1 VLTSYTTDISG
12 TDIGINEEIAAE
24 PFSSI
29 DLEIEEEEAKPK
41 LELKLA
47 YNSFRIHGH
56 SLCVVVEPWPP
67 RRFSTK
73 APSVMHKPP
82 RELSIAPPDFV
93 PTGEGD
99 SHRSTRPPLFL
110 PDVEVVEGAAPRQNR
125 MKISIDLTVDDSD
138 EDQSDDGGMMQFS
151 QVLNATGEFR
161 AGADDDDGMD
171 GTAFLGDADE
181 GRE

>member
-1 VLTSYTTDISG
+1 VLTSYITD
-12 TDIGINEEIAAE
+12 IAAE

-67 RRFSTK
+67 RRFATK
-73 APSVMHKPP
+73 APSRPP

-93 PTGEGD
+93 ATGEGD
-99 SHRSTRPPLFL
+99 SRRSTRPLFL
-110 PDVEVVEGAAPRQNR
+110 PDVEVVEGAAPRQKR

-138 EDQSDDGGMMQFS
+138 EEQSDDGGMMQFS